1 MKKIV
6 LSAFILISFF
16 VFPLLSHASY
26 IIHLKGGGQFI
37 TSKYWEEDGQ
47 ITFFVSGG
55 TMGIEKDTVKAIE
68 KSKIH
73 ADDYQM
79 NQSKQT
85 IPKVNPALEKTV
97 KEETVP
103 HANVKSVPEA
113 NVKEEKVDLKAYQEK
128 MDKLKVDINK
138 TLTRMR
144 KATASKDEYAKEAA
158 IEENRSFSAE
168 MWKLTDE
175 LKAKN
180 KGKLPDDWWE
190 GVGREEPGVQ

>member
-1 MKKIV
+1 MPTMKKII

-16 VFPLLSHASY
+16 AFPLLSHASY

-47 ITFFVSGG
+47 IKFFVSGG
-55 TMGIEKDTVKAIE
+55 TMGIDKDTVRAIE

-73 ADDYQM
+73 ADDYQT

-85 IPKVNPALEKTV
+85 IPKVNPALEKTI

-103 HANVKSVPEA
+103 EA
-113 NVKEEKVDLKAYQEK
+113 NAKEEKVDLKAYQEK
-128 MDKLKVDINK
+128 MDKLKADINK

-144 KATASKDEYAKEAA
+144 KATASKDQIAKDDAA
-158 IEENRSFSAE
+158 EENRRISAE

-180 KGKLPDDWWE
+180 KGKLPDDWWG
-190 GVGREEPGVQ
+190 GVGREEPAIK

>member
-1 MKKIV
+1 MKKII

-16 VFPLLSHASY
+16 AFPLLSHASY

-47 ITFFVSGG
+47 IKFFVSGG
-55 TMGIEKDTVKAIE
+55 MMGIDKDTVRAIE
-68 KSKIH
+68 KSKIN
-73 ADDYQM
+73 ADDYQT

-85 IPKVNPALEKTV
+85 IPKVNPALEKTI

-103 HANVKSVPEA
+103 HANVTTVPEVNA
-113 NVKEEKVDLKAYQEK
+113 KEEKVDLKVYQEK
-128 MDKLKVDINK
+128 MDKLKADINK

-144 KATASKDEYAKEAA
+144 KATASKDQIAKDDAA
-158 IEENRSFSAE
+158 EENRRISAE

-190 GVGREEPGVQ
+190 GVGREEPAIK